1 MKIRTLAIFV
11 FLAML
16 IAACVT
22 VEVPPEVAEIVREA
36 AEPAA
41 SSAAFDSPNSCFHM
55 TLNEAV
61 RKTGGEW
68 DVKQTET
75 DLGYYVAF
83 QSDLSTGT
91 LFSLYAE
98 DGPDTRVDTVTFLW
112 DFNIND
118 DDGEGGG
125 QTYDFLDRCGLS
137 PEPLME
143 VMEACEGTSAERSDD
158 GCRRNLDGF
167 DVGISMDDDGIY
179 IVTVMDW

>member
-1 MKIRTLAIFV
+1 MKIRTLAIFI

-61 RKTGGEW
+61 RKAGGEW
-68 DVKQTET
+68 DVEPTGN
-75 DLGYYVAF
+75 GYHGAH
-83 QSDLSTGT
+83 QSDMPTGT

-98 DGPDTRVDTVTFLW
+98 GGPDTKVDTVSFLW
-112 DFNIND
+112 DFSIND
-118 DDGEGGG
+118 EDGEGGG
-125 QTYDFLDRCGLS
+125 LTFDFLDRCGLN
-137 PEPLME
+137 PMPLMDI
-143 VMEACEGTSAERSDD
+143 MEACEGTSAERSEDGCQRRLEGYEVGTSIDD
-158 GCRRNLDGF
+158 G
-167 DVGISMDDDGIY
+167 MY
-179 IVTVMDW
+179 IVMVMDW